1 MMNGALVIDKPRG
14 LTSHDVVAIVRRI
27 LRQKRV
33 GHLGTLDPIATG
45 VLPLLV
51 GRATRLARFYER
63 RRKRYEGTIRFG
75 FATDTYDADGRPLS
89 EEQPVHGE
97 PTQGEPVQ
105 LDRAALEAAVAGFVG
120 KFEQMP
126 PPYSAKKVGG
136 VAAHELARQHKPVTL
151 KPVEVE
157 VYEFRVLEVD
167 GPRAGFSIECSAGTY
182 IRSLAHEVGQRLGV
196 GAHLAQIRRT
206 ASGEFGIDQ
215 ARKLEELEKAAG
227 AGRAAELLIPLEKL
241 LPDLPRTVVDE
252 PVERRVRHGAKF
264 EVNLNAIQP
273 GEAGA
278 ELDREGWRPYRLRV
292 CNGSGELIAIAEAV
306 VPRVFRPVVVLES
319 AK

>member
-1 MMNGALVIDKPRG
+1 MMDGALIIDKPRG
-14 LTSHDVVAIVRRI
+14 LTSHDVVAAVRRI
-27 LRQKRV
+27 LRQRRV

-45 VLPLLV
+45 VLSLLL

-75 FATDTYDADGRPLS
+75 FATDTYDADGHPLAD
-89 EEQPVHGE
+89 EQ
-97 PTQGEPVQ
+97 PVQ
-105 LDRAALEAAVAGFVG
+105 LDRTALEAAVAGFVG
-120 KFEQMP
+120 KFEQTP

-136 VAAHELARQHKPVTL
+136 VAAYELARKHKPVTL

-167 GPRAGFSIECSAGTY
+167 GPRVGFSIECSSGTY
-182 IRSLAHEVGQRLGV
+182 IRSLAHEVGQRLSV
-196 GAHLAQIRRT
+196 GAHLEQIRRT
-206 ASGEFGIDQ
+206 ASGEFRLDQ
-215 ARKLEELEKAAG
+215 ALKLEELEKAAR
-227 AGRAAELLIPLEKL
+227 AGRAAELVIPLEKL
-241 LPDLPRTVVDE
+241 LPDLPRAVVGE

-264 EVNLNAIQP
+264 ALNLNAIQA
-273 GEAGA
+273 GEADAG
-278 ELDREGWRPYRLRV
+278 LDREGWRPYRLRV
-292 CNGSGELIAIAEAV
+292 CNHAGELIAIAEAV

>member
-1 MMNGALVIDKPRG
+1 MMDGALVIDKPRG
-14 LTSHDVVAIVRRI
+14 ITSHDVVAAVRRI

-45 VLPLLV
+45 VLPLLL

-89 EEQPVHGE
+89 KDQ
-97 PTQGEPVQ
+97 PVQ
-105 LDRAALEAAVAGFVG
+105 LDRAALEAAVGGFVG

-167 GPRAGFSIECSAGTY
+167 GPRAGFSIESSAGTY

-196 GAHLAQIRRT
+196 GAHLEQIRRT

-241 LPDLPRTVVDE
+241 LPDLPSTVVGE
-252 PVERRVRHGAKF
+252 PVERRVWHGAKF
-264 EVNLNAIQP
+264 EVNLNAIQA

-319 AK
+319 PK